1 MSSSST
7 EPTPPSPSGTTPGRA
22 PGEPRFLPTGRTGWL
37 RLAVVLAL
45 ALAAILGPR
54 VIATTGAIYTD
65 SGSVSGDVTATPT
78 ISP

>member
-7 EPTPPSPSGTTPGRA
+7 EPTPPSPSATTPPRRA
-22 PGEPRFLPTGRTGWL
+22 PGESRFLPTGRTGWL
-37 RLAVVLAL
+37 RLVVVLAL

-65 SGSVSGDVTATPT
+65 SGSVSGDITATPT
-78 ISP
+78 IP

>member
-7 EPTPPSPSGTTPGRA
+7 DVPPVSPRRSAAPRRTPDQQ
-22 PGEPRFLPTGRTGWL
+22 RFLPTGRTGWL
-37 RLAVVLAL
+37 RLVVVLAL

-78 ISP
+78 IP